1 MGFIPIIT
9 TLSAAIIL
17 FFLTVNYSLNTKKN
31 KVINLQRDILQALK
45 KLGLL
50 ENQLEDNQSNKLL
63 DLQTIFK
70 NAKAK
75 VDKDNTDEFID
86 SVQAPYRALKLT
98 LIQYNNTI
106 AKNPYTFVAKLMGH
120 QEIKLK

>member
-17 FFLTVNYSLNTKKN
+17 FFLTVNYSLNSKKN
-31 KVINLQRDILQALK
+31 KVINLQKEILQALS
-45 KLGLL
+45 KLELL
-50 ENQLEDNQSNKLL
+50 ENQFEVNELNKLL

-75 VDKDNTDEFID
+75 VDKDKADEFIT
-86 SVQAPYRALKLT
+86 SVQTPYRALKLT

-120 QEIKLK
+120 HQFMLK